1 MQNKRQT
8 IWLVSMLSL
17 MVILSAYY
25 LFTEETDPAGTEY
38 PEASAS
44 SDPYGIQ
51 VTEVDGIDP
60 PQEEESVDGN
70 VPTDEEV
77 LESLNQSAG
86 RAFFDRIE
94 LNRRTHFEQEHERL
108 SSIISDTSG
117 YTQEEASAAVEEL
130 SRLEDMD
137 ERITSLQTKL
147 LTDFE
152 NAAVEMEQ
160 NRYKVIVQAEKLD
173 KQQAVGIVDLAIKE
187 LGVTPDR
194 LAVQYV
200 P

>member
-25 LFTEETDPAGTEY
+25 LFTEETNPAGTKV
-38 PEASAS
+38 PEASAP
-44 SDPYGIQ
+44 SDPHGIQ
-51 VTEVDGIDP
+51 VTEVEGIDP
-60 PQEEESVDGN
+60 PREEEAVDGDA
-70 VPTDEEV
+70 PTDEEV
-77 LESLNQSAG
+77 LESLNQSTG

-94 LNRRTHFEQEHERL
+94 LNRRTRFEQEHERL

-117 YTQEEASAAVEEL
+117 TTQEEASAAMEEL
-130 SRLEDMD
+130 SRLEEMD
-137 ERITSLQTKL
+137 ERITNLQTKL

-152 NAAVEMEQ
+152 NAAVEMEE

-173 KQQAVGIVDLAIKE
+173 RQQAAGIVDLAIRE
-187 LGVTPDR
+187 LGVTPDQV
-194 LAVQYV
+194 AVQYV